1 MTDSQSPAVAR
12 RTPRVEVRR
21 RLREAAAQEFA
32 ERGYDQSRLEDIAAR
47 AGFTKGAVYS
57 NFKSKQELF
66 GSVLADRADTELSAV
81 TDHLAAVDDV
91 KHAIA
96 DAARLVAG
104 EIIGDTQRGQLGL
117 EFASRARRDE
127 QVRDVLAP
135 LRRSQR
141 QTASEL
147 IAAAAERLGGTPA
160 VDPELAGLIV
170 HCLSNGLSMEHAVD
184 PERIDVATVEAAI
197 SATLAAL
204 LPADRPGGNR

>member
-1 MTDSQSPAVAR
+1 MTEPDPPAVAR
-12 RTPRVEVRR
+12 RTPRAEVRR

-32 ERGYDQSRLEDIAAR
+32 ERGYDESRLEDIAAR

-66 GSVLADRADTELSAV
+66 GAVLADRADTELGAV
-81 TDHLAAVDDV
+81 TERLADADDV
-91 KHAIA
+91 K
-96 DAARLVAG
+96 DAVAAAAGLVAG
-104 EIIGDTQRGQLGL
+104 EITGDTERGQLGL

-127 QVRDVLAP
+127 RVRSVLAP

-141 QTASEL
+141 QTAAEA
-147 IAAAAERLGGTPA
+147 IAAVAERLGGGTA

-184 PERIDVATVEAAI
+184 PERVDAATVEAAI
-197 SATLAAL
+197 SATLTAL
-204 LPADRPGGNR
+204 IADERPGSGR

>member
-1 MTDSQSPAVAR
+1 MTDPTPPAVAR
-12 RTPRVEVRR
+12 RTPRAEVRR

-32 ERGYDQSRLEDIAAR
+32 ERGYEESRLEDIAAR

-66 GSVLADRADTELSAV
+66 GSVLADRADTELGAV

-91 KHAIA
+91 QGAVA

-104 EIIGDTQRGQLGL
+104 EITGDAQRGQLGL

-141 QTASEL
+141 QAAGEL
-147 IAAAAERLGGTPA
+147 IAAVAERLGGIA
-160 VDPELAGLIV
+160 VEPELAGLIV

-184 PERIDVATVEAAI
+184 PERVDTATVEAAI
-197 SATLAAL
+197 SATLTAL
-204 LPADRPGGNR
+204 LAAERPGGAA

>member
-1 MTDSQSPAVAR
+1 MTDSNPPAVAR
-12 RTPRVEVRR
+12 RTPRAEVRR

-32 ERGYDQSRLEDIAAR
+32 ERGYDESRLEDIAAR

-66 GSVLADRADTELSAV
+66 GSVLADRADIELSAV

-91 KHAIA
+91 KEAVA

-104 EIIGDTQRGQLGL
+104 EITGDTQRGQLGF

-141 QTASEL
+141 Q
-147 IAAAAERLGGTPA
+147 AAAELLAAVAERLGGDTA
-160 VDPELAGLIV
+160 VEPELAGLIV

-184 PERIDVATVEAAI
+184 PEGVDGATVEAAI
-197 SATLAAL
+197 AATLTAL
-204 LPADRPGGNR
+204 LPADRTGGNR